1 MNKTAKLAAL
11 FFLKIIGTAIFLYW
25 AFNQIEDKNALAQNF
40 KIALKSPLWLT
51 IGILLA
57 GLALLLSTL
66 RLHLLLKTQSIH
78 LPFLYLYR
86 VTLISYL
93 FTVASLGAA
102 AGDAYKMICI
112 MRRYPRKKVI
122 TTMTIAVDHLI
133 GFISASIIF
142 LTAAWLL
149 GTIDLSNN
157 PTTKKALLAATAF
170 QLIGSVFIIGM
181 LLIAS
186 DKALA
191 FCRPKAKKFFSN
203 PHIHSITTSL
213 NTFYYRPKTLL
224 IATTISIVL
233 SASYYLAFGA
243 ALRTLNQPAPA
254 ATILTAM
261 PIVDAVS
268 ALPISLSGLGVR
280 EKTFEFLL
288 SDLTN
293 IPPSTTISASLIGF
307 LFNAFWGL
315 TGAILLLSKPP
326 SPKNNTSQTSDP

>member
-1 MNKTAKLAAL
+1 MNKPTKITLL
-11 FFLKIIGTAIFLYW
+11 FLLKIIGTALFLYW

-40 KIALKSPLWLT
+40 KIALTSPLWLT
-51 IGILLA
+51 AGILLA
-57 GLALLLSTL
+57 GLSILLSTL
-66 RLHLLLKTQSIH
+66 RLHILLKTQSIH

-112 MRRYPRKKVI
+112 MRRYPNKKVV

-142 LTAAWLL
+142 LTAAWLFK
-149 GTIDLSNN
+149 TIDLSTN
-157 PTTKKALLAATAF
+157 PTAKKALLAATAF
-170 QLIGSVFIIGM
+170 QLIGLIAIIAM
-181 LLIAS
+181 LLLAS

-191 FCRPKAKKFFSN
+191 YCRPKAKKFFTN

-213 NTFYYRPKTLL
+213 NIFYYRPKSLL
-224 IATTISIVL
+224 YATAASIIL

-243 ALRTLNQPAPA
+243 ALGTLNQPAPA
-254 ATILTAM
+254 STILTVM
-261 PIVDAVS
+261 PIVDTVS

-293 IPPSTTISASLIGF
+293 IPPSTTISASLIGY

-315 TGAILLLSKPP
+315 TGAILLLKS
-326 SPKNNTSQTSDP
+326 STSNLKLKT